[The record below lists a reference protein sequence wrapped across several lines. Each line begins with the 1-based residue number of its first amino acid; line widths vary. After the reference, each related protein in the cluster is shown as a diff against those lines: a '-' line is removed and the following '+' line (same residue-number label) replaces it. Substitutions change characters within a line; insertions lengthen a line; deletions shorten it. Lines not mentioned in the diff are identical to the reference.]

1 MVRVAQKFTTHFYGE
16 DDSQTCLKQAI
27 KGEMKTVCSRQVSLA
42 LFRFKLHCK
51 STSGYEILAS

>member
-27 KGEMKTVCSRQVSLA
+27 KGEVKTVCLRHVSLA
-42 LFRFKLHCK
+42 LYGFKLHCK
-51 STSGYEILAS
+51 STFGYDFGF